1 MLIQFVQKTRS
12 SCSMWIKK
20 IPSGVDVDIVDPSH
34 GVEYF
39 HVPHIVDVVDAVV
52 DVVVDPSNMV

>member
-1 MLIQFVQKTRS
+1 
-12 SCSMWIKK
+12 MWIKK

-34 GVEYF
+34 GVVSSHGVEYS

>member
-1 MLIQFVQKTRS
+1 
-12 SCSMWIKK
+12 MWIKK
-20 IPSGVDVDIVDPSH
+20 IPSGVDVDIVDPSDGVVSSH
-34 GVEYF
+34 GVEYS